1 MKKIFFLIILIVLL
15 IPVLSFAH
23 EGDVDADHHN
33 GMMGNMMGNWGMG
46 AGWSW
51 FGWVWMVLVLIA
63 VIVGIIAL
71 VKYIIK

>member
-1 MKKIFFLIILIVLL
+1 MKKFIIPFIVLSVL
-15 IPVLSFAH
+15 ISPIIVLAN
-23 EGDVDADHHN
+23 GDDSEHHY
-33 GMMGNMMGNWGMG
+33 GMMNMG

-51 FGWVWMVLVLIA
+51 FGWVWMILVLIA

>member
-1 MKKIFFLIILIVLL
+1 MKKIIFITILMFLLL
-15 IPVLSFAH
+15 PVISVAH
-23 EGDVDADHHN
+23 EGDLDADHH
-33 GMMGNMMGNWGMG
+33 GMMNMG

-51 FGWVWMVLVLIA
+51 FGWVWMVLILIA